1 MNRKIL
7 IIASVLGLISVV
19 LGAFAS
25 HGLKEV
31 ISQNDFQ
38 TFQVGVRYQMY
49 HAFLLLFIGS
59 TTKIKDVVK
68 KRMFWFIAVG
78 LLLFSGS
85 IYGLATN
92 QLTEFDF
99 TKIGF
104 ITPIGGLLLILAWL
118 TLVLNFFNL
127 KEE

>member
-49 HAFLLLFIGS
+49 HALLLLFIGS
-59 TTKIKDVVK
+59 TTNIKDVVK

-92 QLTEFDF
+92 QLTGFDF

-104 ITPIGGLLLILAWL
+104 ITPIGGLLLIVSWL
-118 TLVLNFFNL
+118 SLVLNFFNL

>member
-49 HAFLLLFIGS
+49 HALLLLFIGS
-59 TTKIKDVVK
+59 TTNIKDVVK
-68 KRMFWFIAVG
+68 KRMFW
-78 LLLFSGS
+78 LLLLG
-85 IYGLATN
+85 YY
-92 QLTEFDF
+92 
-99 TKIGF
+99 
-104 ITPIGGLLLILAWL
+104 
-118 TLVLNFFNL
+118 FFQVQFMVWPQIN
-127 KEE
+127 